1 MKYFKKLI
9 GELCYLSPVCFDE
22 IEKYTEWVNDMETG
36 LYLLLASNV
45 IDVNKERNIVEYLT
59 KNDIIMAIVEKE
71 TNKSIGICG
80 LHNRN
85 EVHRTATFG
94 IFLGDKNYWGHG
106 IGTEATMLTLDYAF
120 NVLNLN
126 SVSLEVIDFN
136 KRAIRS
142 YEKCGFQYVGKKRK
156 AIFMAGIYHDLLIYD
171 YLAADFQDFYIGKLY
186 KQAIS
191 RETEAGKIDIV

>member
-1 MKYFKKLI
+1 MKYFKKLL
-9 GELCYLSPVCFDE
+9 GDKCYLSPVCFDE
-22 IEKYTEWVNDMETG
+22 IDKYTEWVNDMETG
-36 LYLLLASNV
+36 LYVLFASSV
-45 IDVNKERNIVEYLT
+45 IDVNKERNLLEYLT
-59 KNDIIMAIVEKE
+59 KHDTIMAIVEKE

-80 LHNRN
+80 LHNIN
-85 EVHRTATFG
+85 EVHRTANFG

-106 IGTEATMLTLDYAF
+106 IGTEATLLTLDYAF
-120 NVLNLN
+120 NILNLN

-142 YEKCGFQYVGKKRK
+142 YEKCGFQFVGKKRK

-171 YLAADFQDFYIGKLY
+171 YLAADFQDFYLAILY

-191 RETEAGKIDIV
+191 CESDTAKIDLV